1 MKAIHPEIIQHL
13 NQVLKKELTA
23 VNQYFLPAK
32 ILATQEEQVHWP
44 ETQLDLIGKVGL
56 HNYLHSQ
63 SE

>member
-1 MKAIHPEIIQHL
+1 MKAIHPEIIQHF

-32 ILATQEEQVHWP
+32 ILAAEEENVDSP

-56 HNYLHSQ
+56 HNHLQSQ
-63 SE
+63 SK